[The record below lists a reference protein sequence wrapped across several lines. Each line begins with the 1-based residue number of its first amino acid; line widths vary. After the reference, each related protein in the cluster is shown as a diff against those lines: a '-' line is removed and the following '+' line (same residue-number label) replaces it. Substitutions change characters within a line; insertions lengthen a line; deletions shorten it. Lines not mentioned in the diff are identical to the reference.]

1 MSEEEKQDESPEVIA
16 AQDRFVLEWGRM
28 SSSWGVNRTMAQ
40 IHALLLVTGR
50 PHTMDEI
57 IHRLHISRGNASMNL
72 RDLSDW
78 GIIHRFRQPGDR
90 KDIYH
95 AGDNVLQMLGRVI
108 RERKRREI
116 DPTVAA
122 IRECLLMVPKE
133 AGEDAQTLRSRLTEL
148 LEIFDIADRVY
159 QQIFESDSTFREALA
174 LMRDQN
180 KNPLERQ

>member
-1 MSEEEKQDESPEVIA
+1 
-16 AQDRFVLEWGRM
+16 
-28 SSSWGVNRTMAQ
+28 
-40 IHALLLVTGR
+40 
-50 PHTMDEI
+50 
-57 IHRLHISRGNASMNL
+57 MNL

-95 AGDNVLQMLGRVI
+95 AGDDVLQMLGRVI

-122 IRECLLMVPKE
+122 IRECLLMVPE
-133 AGEDAQTLRSRLTEL
+133 ESSEDSQILRSRLTDL

-159 QQIFESDSTFREALA
+159 NQIFESDKSFREALA
-174 LMRDQN
+174 LVRERGE
-180 KNPLERQ
+180 NPLDNG